1 MAKYKIEWSVEARL
15 DLIDILEF
23 YIIRNKSA
31 LYSKKVNIKIN
42 KSVKL
47 ITKNPFIGLQ
57 SQIESVR
64 ALITGDYQIIY
75 EIFGNEILIIMI
87 WDCRR
92 DPEDKI
98 LDRRIKK

>member
-1 MAKYKIEWSVEARL
+1 MAKYKIEWSDESRL

-23 YIIRNKSA
+23 YISRNKSA
-31 LYSKKVNIKIN
+31 LYSKKLNAKIN
-42 KSVKL
+42 KSIKL

-57 SQIESVR
+57 SQIDSVR
-64 ALITGDYQIIY
+64 ALITVDYQIIY

-87 WDCRR
+87 RDCRR

-98 LDRRIKK
+98 LDQRIKK